1 MYNIKKNID
10 RLKTKGSTFFLDP
23 YEVKEI
29 SHYLKIKEYNL
40 FKPYIDSEKVILYK
54 NIKPKV
60 TLFKI
65 VTKEKLRHQDIMGSI
80 FSLNI
85 KKEMF
90 GDIIVDDNQ
99 YYFYILDSMKDYFLS
114 YFRKVKNVAITLQEI
129 PLDYMEN
136 YQRKYLEKSIVVK
149 SNRVDLIS
157 SKITGLSRNIIK
169 ERIKNK
175 EIIINYQVLSN
186 SSYHFKEN
194 DVFSIR
200 CYGKYKYLGVSE
212 KTKKNNYIINY
223 LKYI

>member
-1 MYNIKKNID
+1 MYDIKKNID

-29 SHYLKIKEYNL
+29 SHLKVKDYNL
-40 FKPYIDSEKVILYK
+40 FEPYIDSEKVILYK

-90 GDIIVDDNQ
+90 GDIIVDDKQ

-114 YFRKVKNVAITLQEI
+114 YFRKVKNISVTLQELH
-129 PLDYMEN
+129 LDYMKN

-169 ERIKNK
+169 EMIKNK

-186 SSYHFKEN
+186 SSYCFKEN

-200 CYGKYKYLGVSE
+200 GYGKYKYLGVKE
-212 KTKKNNYIINY
+212 KTKKNNYIIDY